1 MSTQASTKFVS
12 QQHKESVDLKST
24 LFSEDA
30 FQISS
35 KLRTKTV
42 KKNPAGRSLKM
53 GTGVNDSRDQTVE
66 PPEKG
71 EIETFTF

>member
-1 MSTQASTKFVS
+1 MRM
-12 QQHKESVDLKST
+12 
-24 LFSEDA
+24 LFKYPPNWE
-30 FQISS
+30 Q
-35 KLRTKTV
+35 KQW
-42 KKNPAGRSLKM
+42 KKKPAGRSLKM